1 MSLQLSNCVS
11 QEYKRSLCLCN
22 DVLTIVYK
30 YNKFDLSK
38 TCKTFLDIYKKE
50 LNARKIIK
58 WYNKY
63 WWDSKLKLVNYY
75 KFHYEWRFLKDYPT
89 FLVQKC
95 NKPHLLNQAILA
107 EKSQSRLKIIKFLM
121 LPDITKQNIE
131 DAGW

>member
-1 MSLQLSNCVS
+1 MSLQLSDCVS